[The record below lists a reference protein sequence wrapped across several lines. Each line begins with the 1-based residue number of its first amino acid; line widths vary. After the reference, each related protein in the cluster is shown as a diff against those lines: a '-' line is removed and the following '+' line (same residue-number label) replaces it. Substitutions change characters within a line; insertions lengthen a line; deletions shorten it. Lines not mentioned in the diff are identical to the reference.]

1 MEIKK
6 CVLGLLLLSIPF
18 FIQAGNLPLDWK
30 ISDSQVNLWLQGEEA
45 VGPDGPSLSFKIICD
60 NSKKIEILFKAK
72 EYIELKEPPEG
83 LTPKDVE
90 YSIGQKSFYKNVPY
104 QEIIVH
110 PLIKNPSGDG
120 CLLLT
125 SFEAE
130 IEGINDIKS
139 SSFYFNSCDCS
150 KFLGIF
156 LNYWESCKYSE
167 LIKDT
172 ETGNIYSTLPTAT
185 TSIYR
190 INVKSDGIIKLTKE
204 YLDSI
209 PVNLSGADPRNFHL
223 YSRGVEIP
231 IIVEGEED
239 GSFDINDAIVFYG
252 QKMAVKDRNV
262 WNGGDFTDTNVYFLY
277 GDTNPGLRMQSP
289 DVSPSNPAFSLTTTY
304 YSILN
309 FEQNNYMS
317 WADHFRPNGELW
329 FWSPALYYL
338 PGAGE
343 KNRTISI
350 TIPHPVLNSDSFTIS
365 ILEAGFNNVNHIL
378 DAKINSSSYQSLNF
392 NGKTIA
398 SLNYTFLQNQL
409 NSSGDNTLTLRI
421 PSSQTVTDNQIL
433 DLISIQY
440 LRTTDCDNNS
450 LLIEDSGGNL
460 KYKATGFSSNPYI
473 FDLSEYDSST
483 KLYLPKHLINASFNS
498 GEVTFDYA
506 DIGKSR
512 KCSLSSSPLLPDS
525 IELVNSRNLTD
536 QDLSCDFLV
545 ITHPDFHPSG
555 SDSVWQNYL
564 SIRDSQFSSGA
575 NFVDIQEIYDN
586 FSYGIFDPTAIK
598 SFLTY
603 AKNSWAKFPSYLL
616 LVGDSSYDYKNYMND
631 STFKNWVPTMIIENI
646 QDTTYQGWLASDSFF
661 CDVNLDGYPDLSA
674 GRIPVRNYSEF
685 SDVLSKIIAYEDAT
699 LTPQWYKQM
708 FFVADT
714 HDEAWEEEFE
724 NYNNY
729 LISNYAQSPYSYLRV
744 FYHDPPYNGT
754 DSNLC
759 ASDIRG
765 NWDDGVLV
773 HFAGHSAPK
782 YWGFNDGILSLTAN
796 RCSPPETCYDIGLL
810 PTITPPYSPL
820 PFVVNSTC
828 YNHGFSYQGS
838 DCLFEAFLKPSDKGI
853 IGSTGYTTISYIDED
868 EQFTTP
874 FFNSLFGT
882 SKKRTIG
889 DVVETA
895 RFALPSTNSRPILS
909 LVLLG
914 DPTLKIRL
922 PSPQAPT
929 GLMATPSNQSVLLNW
944 NHPSISPY
952 GYNVYRSLDGTTF
965 SKINPS
971 LVLYPD
977 SSYEDNSVT
986 NGQTYYYYTTSVD
999 SEGFE
1004 SAISNI
1010 VSSTPLN
1017 PNPPA
1022 PPTGL
1027 NVTDPGI
1034 GDSLRVSWN
1043 PNSESDL
1050 SSYKLYWGTQPS
1062 IYTNSQLFSKSVTS
1076 TQITGLT
1083 TNTTYYFALTATN
1096 TSNKESSYSQEVS
1109 GKPTNAPVAVRI
1121 PAMITDLM
1129 LQKDGNDIILNWSK
1143 PLYDIKG
1150 DPITVASF
1158 DIYRVVNE
1166 FNYSLDEVNL
1176 NSPNAKINVVAQSGV
1191 NYYSYT
1197 DVGAVNLAPIVTYL
1211 VVGKD
1216 SSGNRSS
1223 ASVDPPSSI
1232 LSLKLQKSSTN
1243 GATLLFFNPVTT
1255 TINGGPTIIT
1265 KYYLYGFYP
1274 ITSSKDHISPT
1285 NPISPLNPA
1294 VLTVPLSTCEDG
1306 AYYCDSSTS
1315 PPIFY
1320 TVVAV
1325 DNRGNRSLY

>member
-1 MEIKK
+1 MRK
-6 CVLGLLLLSIPF
+6 CILGLLLLSASF
-18 FIQAGNLPLDWK
+18 FIQAGSLPLNWK
-30 ISDSQVNLWLQGEEA
+30 ISDSQINLWLQGEDA

-60 NSKKIEILFKAK
+60 NSKKIEIFFKAK

-83 LTPKDVE
+83 LTPKEVE
-90 YSIGQKSFYKNVPY
+90 YSLGQKSFYKNVPY
-104 QEIIVH
+104 QEVIVY

-120 CLLLT
+120 NLLLT
-125 SFEAE
+125 SFNAE
-130 IEGINDIKS
+130 IDGVDDIKS
-139 SSFYFNSCDCS
+139 SYVDFNLCDAS
-150 KFLGIF
+150 LFSGLF
-156 LNYWESCKYSE
+156 LNYWEGCKYANKEFGYSQ
-167 LIKDT
+167 K
-172 ETGNIYSTLPTAT
+172 ETIFSTLPTAT

-190 INVKSDGIIKLTKE
+190 VNVKQDGIIKLTKE

-209 PVNLSGADPRNFHL
+209 SVNLSGADPRNFHL

-231 IIVEGEED
+231 IIVEGEGD
-239 GSFDINDAIVFYG
+239 GSFDSGDAIVFYG

-277 GDTNPGLRMQSP
+277 GDAIPGLRMQNL
-289 DVSPSNPAFSLTTTY
+289 DASPSNPTFLLTTTY
-304 YSILN
+304 YSSLN
-309 FEQNNYMS
+309 FEENSFMYPG
-317 WADHFRPNGELW
+317 HLRPNGELW

-343 KNRTISI
+343 INRAISL
-350 TIPHPVLNSDSFTIS
+350 TIPHPVLNSDNFTIS
-365 ILEAGFNNVNHIL
+365 LLEAGFNNVNHIL
-378 DAKINSSSYQSLNF
+378 DVKLNSSSYQSLNF

-398 SLNYTFLQNQL
+398 TLNYTFLQNQL
-409 NSSGDNTLTLRI
+409 NSSGSNTLTLRI

-433 DLISIQY
+433 DYISLQY
-440 LRTTDCDNNS
+440 LRTTECDNNS

-473 FDLSEYDSST
+473 FDLSEYDSAT
-483 KLYLPKHLINASFNS
+483 KLYLPKHLINAYFNS
-498 GEVTFDYA
+498 GEITFDYA

-512 KCSLSSSPLLPDS
+512 KCAISSSPLLPDL

-536 QDLSCDFLV
+536 QDLSCDFLI

-564 SIRDSQFSSGA
+564 SRRNSRFLYGA
-575 NFVDIQEIYDN
+575 KFVDIQEIYDN

-603 AKNSWAKFPSYLL
+603 AKNNWVTFPSYLL

-631 STFKNWVPTMIIENI
+631 STFKNWVPTMTIENV
-646 QDTTYQGWLASDSFF
+646 QDIAYQGWLASDSFF
-661 CDVNLDGYPDLSA
+661 CDVNGDGYPDLSV

-685 SDVLSKIIAYEDAT
+685 SDVLSKIMTYEDAT
-699 LTPQWYKQM
+699 LTSEWYKKM

-714 HDEAWEEEFE
+714 YDEVWEEEFE

-729 LISNYAQSPYSYLRV
+729 LLNNYSLSPYNYLKV
-744 FYHDPPYNGT
+744 FYHDSPYNGT
-754 DSNLC
+754 DQDRC
-759 ASDIRG
+759 ATDIR
-765 NWDDGVLV
+765 NYWDDAILV
-773 HFAGHSAPK
+773 HFAGHSASK
-782 YWGFNDGILSLTAN
+782 YWGYHDGILSLTAARGSDLN
-796 RCSPPETCYDIGLL
+796 NL
-810 PTITPPYSPL
+810 PTITPPYAPL

-828 YNHGFSYQGS
+828 FNNGFSYQGP
-838 DCLFEAFLKPSDKGI
+838 DCLFEAFLKPSNKGV
-853 IGSTGYTTISYIDED
+853 IGSTGYTTISYIEED

-874 FFNSLFGT
+874 FFQSLFGVT
-882 SKKRTIG
+882 KKRTIG

-909 LVLLG
+909 LVLLA

-922 PSPQAPT
+922 PSPLAPT
-929 GLMATPSNQSVLLNW
+929 NLTATPLNQSASLTW
-944 NHPSISPY
+944 SHPSTPPY
-952 GYNVYRSLDGTTF
+952 GYNVYRSVDGTTF
-965 SKINPS
+965 SKINSS

-977 SSYEDNSVT
+977 NSYLDSSLT
-986 NGQTYYYYTTSVD
+986 NNQTYYYYATSVD
-999 SEGFE
+999 SEEFE

-1010 VSSTPLN
+1010 VSATPLN
-1017 PNPPA
+1017 PNPPSV
-1022 PPTGL
+1022 PTGL
-1027 NVTDPGI
+1027 SVTDLGT

-1043 PNSESDL
+1043 PNGESDL
-1050 SSYKLYWGTQPS
+1050 SSYKLYWGTQS
-1062 IYTNSQLFSKSVTS
+1062 AIYTNSQLFSKSVTS

-1083 TNTTYYFALTATN
+1083 TNTTYFFALTAIN

-1109 GKPTNAPVAVRI
+1109 GKPTNAPVAVNI

-1129 LQKDGNDIILNWSK
+1129 LQKNGNDIILNWSK

-1150 DPITVASF
+1150 NPITVASF
-1158 DIYRVVNE
+1158 DIYRVVNQY
-1166 FNYSLDEVNL
+1166 NYSLDEVNL

-1191 NYYSYT
+1191 NSYSYT
-1197 DVGAVNLAPIVTYL
+1197 DVGAVNLAPTITYL
-1211 VVGKD
+1211 VVAKD
-1216 SSGNRSS
+1216 SSGNRSP
-1223 ASVDPPSSI
+1223 ASVDPPSPI

-1243 GATLLFFNPVTT
+1243 GATIIFFDQVNT
-1255 TINGGPTIIT
+1255 TINGAPTIIT

-1274 ITSSKDHISPT
+1274 MTSSKDHISPT
-1285 NPISPLNPA
+1285 NTISPLNPA
-1294 VLTVPLSTCEDG
+1294 VLAVPLSSCENG
-1306 AYYCDSSTS
+1306 GYYCDSSTS

-1320 TVVAV
+1320 SVVAV